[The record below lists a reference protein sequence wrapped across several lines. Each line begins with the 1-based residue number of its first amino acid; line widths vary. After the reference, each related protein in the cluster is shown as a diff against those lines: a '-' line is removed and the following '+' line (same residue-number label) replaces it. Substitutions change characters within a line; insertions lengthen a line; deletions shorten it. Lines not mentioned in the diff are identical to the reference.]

1 MMLFYS
7 ENEQIGGRLGYS
19 IRGTLQSQAKAF
31 VDFQHESRV
40 SSANV
45 LVLLS
50 VYWIKHVNSGLIPC
64 VVIVD
69 DKNQGCA

>member
-1 MMLFYS
+1 MFMILSYS

-40 SSANV
+40 SSFYA

-50 VYWIKHVNSGLIPC
+50 LYWIKHVTDG
-64 VVIVD
+64 
-69 DKNQGCA
+69 